1 MKKKWLILIILL
13 IGATNVLD
21 AEIIN
26 QLEFVQSL
34 ETLQEDEDTLRE
46 NEIESNEE
54 LTSENKNE

>member
-1 MKKKWLILIILL
+1 MKKKWLVLIILL